1 MALSTEASLMAV
13 VQSPGGRGID
23 CDDFGRHKLPSIC
36 WTSSLSYFRGPKKK
50 GHLNPGV
57 KDQPQKLKNKKY
69 SLPKGE
75 PY

>member
-1 MALSTEASLMAV
+1 MALSTEASLMAG
-13 VQSPGGRGID
+13 VQSPGERRID
-23 CDDFGRHKLPSIC
+23 WDDFGRYKLPSIC
-36 WTSSLSYFRGPKKK
+36 WTSSLSYFRGRKGK